1 MRVRKFL
8 LAAVTI
14 LLLASAL
21 SAAALA
27 AGPPDLSWWLI
38 GGGAPVST
46 GTVSLSGGVGQGVAG
61 TGKARDTDLCSGFWC
76 APPGA
81 RVHLPVVRK

>member
-1 MRVRKFL
+1 MYLRKLL
-8 LAAVTI
+8 LAAAAI

-38 GGGAPVST
+38 GGGVPVSS
-46 GTVSLSGGVGQGVAG
+46 GAVSLSGGVGQGVAG
-61 TGKARDTDLCSGFWC
+61 TVDTSGANLCSGFWC
-76 APPGA
+76 VPPGA